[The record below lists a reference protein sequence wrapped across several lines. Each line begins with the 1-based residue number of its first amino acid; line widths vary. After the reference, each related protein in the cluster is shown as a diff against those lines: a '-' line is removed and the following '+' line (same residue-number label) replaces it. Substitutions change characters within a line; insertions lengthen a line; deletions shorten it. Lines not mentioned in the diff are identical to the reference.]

1 MFCARPFG
9 GFSSNIICEVCMS
22 ETCSKTEKTRVYIY
36 GAMCAMQFFFQIISA
51 IGHLWGKRSP
61 RDGVF

>member
-1 MFCARPFG
+1 
-9 GFSSNIICEVCMS
+9 MS